1 MPEIARLQLFV
12 DANTTQATQ
21 GLRRLEGQTN
31 NFVNRAGATLVGFLT
46 RDLIRGTMA
55 AAAGLFQV
63 GAGYQDAMNIFQ
75 ATSKASGMEMDQ
87 VSAKARQLGMDL
99 TLPKTSARD
108 AAEAM
113 TELAKGGLSVAESM
127 EAARGALLLST
138 AAGMEEARAAEV
150 VVTALNAFGLA
161 GHESARIAN
170 LLAAAS
176 VAASGDV
183 EDMAQA
189 LKYASAG
196 AALAKI
202 PIDDVMTSISLMAQ
216 KGILG
221 TMAGTA
227 FRQMLLRLEN
237 PTSRTR
243 AIIKELGIELF
254 DSSGK
259 MKNMRDI
266 VEQFSGAMGNLDDKT
281 RQQYMSTIFGTRAQL
296 AGNFV
301 LLAGVDAWDK
311 MSNAVHR
318 NNAAQE
324 LAEARSKG
332 VKGGF
337 DALVSRIE
345 DAAIVLFKFV
355 QAPLRD
361 FLIGMAEVVPKVM
374 AFGRSLVDA
383 VGPAARQIGETLLE
397 IARAAANVVS
407 AAAPVA
413 GIFLAIAGA
422 GVGLV
427 LRGILDVLRPL
438 ATLFS
443 ENEVAAS
450 LLAGVLLSMA
460 GLKTF
465 YILSAGALG
474 LRNALADA
482 YLMAGRLNVGLV
494 AGLGAAAVV
503 IGGIAYAYQKS
514 SKAASD
520 LKAKAQG
527 IADGITEGASSA
539 TVALVRL
546 HSELAI
552 QKAAVDNLRNTY
564 DGSEASMRNAALA
577 VETYNATLANI
588 KGVEEAV
595 AKEVRDAAASREA
608 TIKSLSKVV
617 GEESAS
623 QVASMNLTVEEIK
636 EMEAAAKAVTESAKG
651 SFAEYS
657 SVVAAFADSVT
668 VSGQQVINFYKKMLT
683 DTEKW
688 ASNIKELIDRGVN
701 KGIVQQFV
709 EAGPKSAAAAA
720 GMLEAVKQG
729 GLNIVNQAYVDSNAI
744 VDDTIQL
751 FHNAQGPLGTA
762 GWNAGAAWGVNASNA
777 ARANLSIPGIGPSA
791 SGQEYGGSRSTPGIQ
806 QYSRGGVI
814 MYDQLARLHAPEVV
828 IPMNDPERARQ
839 LMQQAGL
846 IDMLQGHMQMSGGS
860 GSVSG
865 GGGGGDVYITVQG
878 HVTTEKQLVGMVRG
892 NINKSGKD
900 IPRLWNG

>member
-1 MPEIARLQLFV
+1 MPEIARLHLFV
-12 DANTTQATQ
+12 DADTSRATS
-21 GLRRLEGQTN
+21 GLRQLEGRTN

-63 GAGYQDAMNIFQ
+63 GAGYQDAMNVFQ
-75 ATSKASGMEMDQ
+75 ATSKASGAEMDA

-99 TLPKTSARD
+99 TLPKTSAKD

-127 EAARGALLLST
+127 EAARGALQLAT
-138 AAGMEEARAAEV
+138 AANMDEARAAEV

-161 GHESARIAN
+161 GHESVRVAD

-183 EDMAQA
+183 EDMASA

-202 PIDDVMTSISLMAQ
+202 PIEDVVTSIALMAQ
-216 KGILG
+216 KGIQG

-254 DSSGK
+254 DSTGK
-259 MKNMRDI
+259 MKGMRDI
-266 VEQFSGAMGNLDDKT
+266 VGQFSGAMGDLDDKT

-301 LLAGVDAWDK
+301 LLAGVEAWDS
-311 MSNAVHR
+311 MSKAVGR

-324 LAEARSKG
+324 LAEARAKG

-345 DAAIVLFKFV
+345 DAAIAIFGFV
-355 QAPLRD
+355 QAPMRD
-361 FLIGMAEVVPKVM
+361 FLIGMAEAVPAVM
-374 AFGRSLVDA
+374 NFARSLADTLA
-383 VGPAARQIGETLLE
+383 PMARQIGETLLE
-397 IARAAANVVS
+397 IARAAGAVIS

-422 GVGLV
+422 GLGLV
-427 LRGILDVLRPL
+427 LRGILDVLRPM
-438 ATLFS
+438 ATLFA
-443 ENEVAAS
+443 ENQAAAS

-465 YILSAGALG
+465 YILSAGALA
-474 LRNALADA
+474 LRNSIADA
-482 YLMAGRLNVGLV
+482 VLMAGRLNVGLIG
-494 AGLGAAAVV
+494 GLGAAAVV
-503 IGGIAYAYQKS
+503 IGGVAYAYQKS
-514 SKAASD
+514 SQAAQE
-520 LKAKAQG
+520 LKTKAQG
-527 IADGITEGASSA
+527 IADGITDGASTA

-546 HSELAI
+546 HSELI
-552 QKAAVDNLRNTY
+552 LQKARMDELRQSDLSSFESKKKAAEAVMIYQATLGNLR
-564 DGSEASMRNAALA
+564 GL
-577 VETYNATLANI
+577 
-588 KGVEEAV
+588 EEAA
-595 AKEVRDAAASREA
+595 AKEARDAAASREA
-608 TIKSLSKVV
+608 AIKSLSAVV
-617 GEESAS
+617 GEETAKQSA
-623 QVASMNLTVEEIK
+623 ALGMTVEDIK
-636 EMEAAAKAVTESAKG
+636 AMEAAAQAVTEAAKG

-657 SVVAAFADSVT
+657 SVVAKFADSVK
-668 VSGQQVINFYKKMLT
+668 VSGTEVLNFYKKMLK
-683 DTEKW
+683 DTENW
-688 ASNIKELIDRGVN
+688 AVNIKQLIDLGVN
-701 KGIVQQFV
+701 KGIVQQFI

-729 GLNIVNQAYVDSNAI
+729 GVGIVNQAHTDANAI
-744 VDDTIQL
+744 IDDTIAL
-751 FHNAQGPLGTA
+751 FHAARDPLAVA
-762 GWNAGAAWGVNASNA
+762 GWNAGEAWGYNASAA
-777 ARANLSIPGIGPSA
+777 ARANLQLPSVSGTA
-791 SGQEYGGSRSTPGIQ
+791 FSGQEPTRSTAGVQ
-806 QYSRGGVI
+806 QYARGGI
-814 MYDQLARLHAPEVV
+814 IRFDQLARLHAPEVV
-828 IPMNDPERARQ
+828 IPMNDPDRARE

-846 IDMLQGHMQMSGGS
+846 VDMLQGNMQMAGGS
-860 GSVSG
+860 SGAISG
-865 GGGGGDVYITVQG
+865 GGGGNTYITVQG
-878 HVTTEKQLVGMVRG
+878 HVTTEKQLVGMIRG